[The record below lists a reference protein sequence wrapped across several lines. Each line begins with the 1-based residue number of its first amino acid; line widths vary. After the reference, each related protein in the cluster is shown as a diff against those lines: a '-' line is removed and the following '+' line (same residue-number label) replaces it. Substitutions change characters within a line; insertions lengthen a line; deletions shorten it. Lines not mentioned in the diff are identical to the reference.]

1 VGGRAFHS
9 MRRYLKRFIVRDGG
23 RLFFIRTE
31 DIDWIEAADNYVRLH
46 CQSAAHLVRGTL
58 GALEARLDPDS
69 FLRIH
74 RSAMVNLDR
83 VKEMQPWSSGEYIVL
98 LQDGTRLKLS
108 RTFKD
113 RLMTLELE

>member
-1 VGGRAFHS
+1 

-23 RLFFIRTE
+23 RLYFIRTE

-46 CQSAAHLVRGTL
+46 CQNAAHLVRGTL

-98 LQDGTRLKLS
+98 LQDGTKLKLS

-113 RLMTLELE
+113 RLMTLDLD

>member
-1 VGGRAFHS
+1 
-9 MRRYLKRFIVRDGG
+9 M
-23 RLFFIRTE
+23 
-31 DIDWIEAADNYVRLH
+31 
-46 CQSAAHLVRGTL
+46 RGTL
-58 GALEARLDPDS
+58 GALEARLDPDA

-98 LQDGTRLKLS
+98 LQDGTKLKLS

-113 RLMTLELE
+113 RLATLELE